1 MLKLP
6 ERLYTICPIEIE
18 ACLDDETDNKPDLL
32 LIKPPDNVAF
42 CSFVEPISEEFLL
55 CGIKRD
61 AYGNDSEIYLLP
73 INCLSEHLM
82 KLRSSATDN
91 ELVELLLKRCRRW
104 LRMGLEYL
112 RLAFPV
118 KQETFNV
125 GQQIWGHDIAA
136 PSPVLTQRAHQLSGG
151 KCATCEYYSRHNTL
165 MFRDGNLDNHD
176 DANLAVVCPV
186 CACSRRL
193 NNLGANDGVMV
204 YLPELKPADL
214 SRLLRTVIA
223 ARQHGDARQK
233 KGATAVL
240 HWLIEH
246 RKEAEAFWGTSHP
259 GEFGQALIQVPEE
272 KREDLQQR
280 LRHIALI
287 PNPDILSDH
296 IEQPA
301 VKPTAWQFLLDE
313 YRSHP

>member
-18 ACLDDETDNKPDLL
+18 ACLDDEKDNKPDSL
-32 LIKPPDNVAF
+32 LIKPPENVAF
-42 CSFVEPISEEFLL
+42 CSIVEPISEGFHF
-55 CGIKRD
+55 CGITRD
-61 AYGNDSEIYLLP
+61 AYGNDNEIYLLP
-73 INCLSEHLM
+73 INRLFEQLM
-82 KLRSSATDN
+82 ELRSSAADN
-91 ELVELLLKRCRRW
+91 ELIELLLKRCRRW
-104 LRMGLEYL
+104 LRMDLEYL

-118 KQETFNV
+118 KQETFDV

-136 PSPVLTQRAHQLSGG
+136 PSPVLTQRAHRLTGG
-151 KCATCEYYSRHNTL
+151 KCVICEYHSRHNTL
-165 MFRDGNLDNHD
+165 FFRDGNPDNQD
-176 DANLAVVCPV
+176 DANLGVVCPI

-193 NNLGANDGVMV
+193 NSLGANDGVMV
-204 YLPELKPADL
+204 YLPELKTEDL
-214 SRLLRTVIA
+214 SLLLRTVIT
-223 ARQHGDARQK
+223 ARRHGDDRQK

-246 RKEAEAFWGTSHP
+246 RKEAESFWGTSHP

-272 KREDLQQR
+272 KREELQQR

-287 PNPDILSDH
+287 PNPDIFNDH
-296 IEQPA
+296 IENPA
-301 VKPTAWQFLLDE
+301 VKPTAWQSLLKE